1 MRQTGL
7 RVGRLR
13 VMFDISTRLSI
24 YKICFIQH
32 WVGVE
37 YVESSMSAVRRCC
50 CAKEA
55 CTVFEWCDAQQAQQA
70 LEAAFIF

>member
-13 VMFDISTRLSI
+13 VMFDISKPLSVQN
-24 YKICFIQH
+24 ICFVQH

-37 YVESSMSAVRRCC
+37 YVESSMSAVRRYY

-55 CTVFEWCDAQQAQQA
+55 CM
-70 LEAAFIF
+70 